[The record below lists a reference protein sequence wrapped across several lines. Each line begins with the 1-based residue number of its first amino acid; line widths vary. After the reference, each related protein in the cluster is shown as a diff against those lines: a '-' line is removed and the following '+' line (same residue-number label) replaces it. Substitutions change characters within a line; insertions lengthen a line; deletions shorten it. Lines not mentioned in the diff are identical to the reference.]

1 MKKNILVFVLVMA
14 LVMGLAACASG
25 NVANTDNNNA
35 NTNTGDTNTDNN
47 TNDNTQNDATT
58 GTENDDTTTGD
69 DAAAGDEGTTDEP
82 STDDTTTD
90 EPAGDEPSTDA
101 PAASGDA
108 DSMTLPEIMAAIM
121 DIETELPMLG
131 EIAPD
136 AETFEFY
143 TFVPAQDGLEAYVSE
158 PMISSI
164 AHSVVLV
171 RVSGDLDVE
180 EIAKQIEDNHDPRKW
195 MCVEAEKSIVTVNG
209 STILLVMSTTEVA
222 DAVTANF
229 NALWA

>member
-25 NVANTDNNNA
+25 NDANTGDT
-35 NTNTGDTNTDNN
+35 NTNTGDTNTENN
-47 TNDNTQNDATT
+47 TNNNTENNDATT
-58 GTENDDTTTGD
+58 GDDN
-69 DAAAGDEGTTDEP
+69 AAGDEGTTDEP
-82 STDDTTTD
+82 TTDEPTTD

-101 PAASGDA
+101 PATTGDP
-108 DSMTLPEIMAAIM
+108 DTMTLPEIMAAIM

-131 EIAPD
+131 EIEPD
-136 AETFEFY
+136 AESFEFY

-158 PMISSI
+158 PMMSSI

-195 MCVEAEKSIVTVNG
+195 CCVEAEKSIVTVNG
-209 STILLVMSTTEVA
+209 STILLVMSSTDVA